1 MDQFPTDPLNANLSD
16 DPSRQRS
23 AARDSLLLSAQ
34 LRVEGEAEATV
45 RVRNLSAGGL
55 MAEYAQ
61 PVDIGTPVEV
71 DVRGV
76 GWVGG
81 RIAWTAEGRVG
92 IAFDREID
100 PMAARK
106 PVGNG
111 THTPRYAKAT
121 ETAPRPTRPLFK
133 S

>member
-1 MDQFPTDPLNANLSD
+1 MSD
-16 DPSRQRS
+16 DPSSQRS
-23 AARDSLLLSAQ
+23 ASRDSLMLSAQ
-34 LRVEGEAEATV
+34 LRVGGEAEVTV

-55 MAEYAQ
+55 MAEYAN
-61 PVDIGTPVEV
+61 PVAVGTQVEV

-106 PVGNG
+106 PVGTG

-121 ETAPRPTRPLFK
+121 EAAPRPTRPLFR

>member
-16 DPSRQRS
+16 DPSSQRS
-23 AARDSLLLSAQ
+23 ASRDSLMLSAQ
-34 LRVEGEAEATV
+34 LRVGDEAEVSV

-55 MAEYAQ
+55 MAEYAN
-61 PVDIGTPVEV
+61 PVTIGTRVQV

-100 PMAARK
+100 PLAARK

-121 ETAPRPTRPLFK
+121 EAAPRPARPLFR

>member
-1 MDQFPTDPLNANLSD
+1 MNASPAD
-16 DPSRQRS
+16 DPSSQRT

-34 LRVEGEAEATV
+34 LRVTGAPETTV

-61 PVDIGTPVEV
+61 PVPIGTPVEI

-76 GWVGG
+76 GWVSG
-81 RIAWTAEGRVG
+81 RIAWSAEGRVG
-92 IAFDREID
+92 IAFDSEID

-106 PVGNG
+106 PVGSG

-121 ETAPRPTRPLFK
+121 ESAPRPARPLFRR
-133 S
+133 

>member
-1 MDQFPTDPLNANLSD
+1 MDQFSNDPLNANLSD
-16 DPSRQRS
+16 DPSSQRS
-23 AARDSLLLSAQ
+23 ATRDSLLLSAQ
-34 LRVEGEAEATV
+34 LRVSGEPETVV

-61 PVDIGTPVEV
+61 PVAIGTPVEV
-71 DVRGV
+71 EVRGV

-81 RIAWTAEGRVG
+81 RIAWAAEGRVG
-92 IAFDREID
+92 IAFDCEID
-100 PMAARK
+100 PRAARK

-121 ETAPRPTRPLFK
+121 ETAPRPARPLFRR
-133 S
+133 

>member
-1 MDQFPTDPLNANLSD
+1 MDQFSTDPPKPGAGD
-16 DPSRQRS
+16 DPSSQRS
-23 AARDSLLLSAQ
+23 ASRDSLLLSAQ
-34 LRVEGEAEATV
+34 LRIGGEPETTV

-55 MAEYAQ
+55 MAEYAE
-61 PVDIGTPVEV
+61 PVAIGTLLEV

-76 GWVGG
+76 GWVAG

-106 PVGNG
+106 PVGSG
-111 THTPRYAKAT
+111 AQTPRYAKAT
-121 ETAPRPTRPLFK
+121 EAAPRPTRPLFR

>member
-16 DPSRQRS
+16 DPSSQRS
-23 AARDSLLLSAQ
+23 ASRDSLMLSAQ
-34 LRVEGEAEATV
+34 LRVSGEAEVSV

-55 MAEYAQ
+55 MAEYAN
-61 PVDIGTPVEV
+61 PVTIGTRVEV

-121 ETAPRPTRPLFK
+121 ETAPRPARPLFR

>member
-1 MDQFPTDPLNANLSD
+1 MDQFPTDPLNSSPSD
-16 DPSRQRS
+16 DASSQRS

-34 LRVEGEAEATV
+34 LRAGDEPEVTV

-61 PVDIGTPVEV
+61 PIAVGSAVEI
-71 DVRGV
+71 DVRGI

-100 PMAARK
+100 PRAARK
-106 PVGNG
+106 PVGTG
-111 THTPRYAKAT
+111 TRTPRYAKAT
-121 ETAPRPTRPLFK
+121 GTAPRPAKPLFRP
-133 S
+133 

>member
-1 MDQFPTDPLNANLSD
+1 MDQVPTDPLKANAGD
-16 DPSRQRS
+16 DPSSQRT

-34 LRVEGEAEATV
+34 LRVEGDPETTV

-55 MAEYAQ
+55 MAEYPQ
-61 PVDIGTPVEV
+61 PLDIGTVVEV

-76 GWVGG
+76 GWVPG
-81 RIAWTAEGRVG
+81 RIAWSAEGRVG

-106 PVGNG
+106 PVGTG
-111 THTPRYAKAT
+111 AHTPRYAKAT
-121 ETAPRPTRPLFK
+121 ATAPRPTRPLFR

>member
-1 MDQFPTDPLNANLSD
+1 MDQFPTDPMSANLSD
-16 DPSRQRS
+16 DPAHQRS
-23 AARDSLLLSAQ
+23 ATRDSLLLSAQ
-34 LRVEGEAEATV
+34 LRVEGESETTV

-61 PVDIGTPVEV
+61 PVDIGTAVEV

-111 THTPRYAKAT
+111 THTPRYAKAS
-121 ETAPRPTRPLFK
+121 ETAPRPARPLFK
-133 S
+133 P

>member
-1 MDQFPTDPLNANLSD
+1 MDQLPTDPLEADLTD
-16 DPSRQRS
+16 DSASQRS

-34 LRVEGEAEATV
+34 LRVEGEPEVTV

-55 MAEYAQ
+55 MAEYAE
-61 PVDIGTPVEV
+61 PVSPGTPVEV

-81 RIAWTAEGRVG
+81 RIAWRAEGRVG
-92 IAFDREID
+92 IAFEREID

-106 PVGNG
+106 PVGTG
-111 THTPRYAKAT
+111 GQTPRYAKVT
-121 ETAPRPTRPLFK
+121 KEAPRPARPLFR

>member
-16 DPSRQRS
+16 DPSSQRS
-23 AARDSLLLSAQ
+23 ASRDSLMLSAQ
-34 LRVEGEAEATV
+34 LRVSGEAEVSV

-55 MAEYAQ
+55 MAEYPN
-61 PVDIGTPVEV
+61 PVTIGTRVEV

-121 ETAPRPTRPLFK
+121 ETAPRPARPLFR

>member
-16 DPSRQRS
+16 DPSSQRS
-23 AARDSLLLSAQ
+23 ASRDSLMLSAQ
-34 LRVEGEAEATV
+34 LRVDGEPEVAV

-55 MAEYAQ
+55 MAEYPNTVA
-61 PVDIGTPVEV
+61 VGTRVEV

-121 ETAPRPTRPLFK
+121 EAAPRPTRPLFR